1 MTDQPYPGNGRLPE
15 ETKYR
20 VENTFRQALSLYLD
34 GKMEDCIVGCDFILK
49 MDPQFTP
56 ARQLLDKAK
65 DPQAPVDL
73 TPVIERYQVR
83 DALNVE
89 ECLIQAIE
97 LFNGREYARTVEVL
111 SKVMA
116 ADPANAEARDILGR
130 AQEKLEA
137 LPFVQQFVAKA
148 RKFMNEGDPD
158 EARKQVLKGLAL
170 DEGNPE
176 LLTLQAE
183 LEGPAAGLPTFDTP
197 MGKTEESPALEMPSS
212 FETAAPPASEAAG
225 EPGGG
230 GMEFELPPDLPPV
243 KPVVEAFAVPGDAD
257 PAPPAEAPAPPFVF
271 GAPAGEPEPFGAPA
285 PPPAAPF
292 AVEPPPAP
300 APIPPAPA
308 AEPASPF
315 AFAEPVPVP
324 EPSPAVPAPPELEMP
339 GAEAPPRRT
348 ASPQDEKI
356 QALLADGD
364 RVMMQN
370 EYQEAIDIWSRIFLI
385 DIHNQ
390 EASRKIE
397 EAKRLLAEQDRKI
410 EELFNLAVGLHNQG
424 KKEEARAKFEEVLGM
439 EPHHLAARNYL
450 RQLDEEEGKS
460 KPAQAMPEAPPP
472 EIEEVLPPVPRV
484 AVVREEPKPRK
495 KIWVPLVAVAGVLVL
510 LAAGWLFL
518 GGGVGMGTPPV
529 NAAAAIAQAQQL
541 YGQGQAAE
549 ALALLAKVPPEDALY
564 GRALELITAY
574 KSGSRKRPVD
584 TIDGRP
590 ADQVAMEWRE
600 TAYRAYQAKDY
611 TRAKEF
617 YDKVAGVRPLSV
629 EDKAFLEDVNRTL
642 ETIAAGRSAFDT
654 GNFDQAIATLQPI
667 YDRDRV
673 VQARDILVKAH
684 YNRGIGALKEE
695 NLGQAEPD
703 FQAILKLDETDQM
716 AQKNLRL
723 IQRYK
728 DANKDLLFR
737 TYVKY
742 LKPR

>member
-1 MTDQPYPGNGRLPE
+1 MIDQPYPGNGRLPE

-49 MDPQFTP
+49 MDPQFAP
-56 ARQLLDKAK
+56 ARQLLDKAR

-73 TPVIERYQVR
+73 APVIARYQAR
-83 DALNVE
+83 EALNVE

-148 RKFMNEGDPD
+148 RKFMDEGDPD

-183 LEGPAAGLPTFDTP
+183 LEGPAAGPPSFDTP
-197 MGKTEESPALEMPSS
+197 AGTAEEPPAFEVPSS
-212 FETAAPPASEAAG
+212 FDAAAPAAFEAAG

-243 KPVVEAFAVPGDAD
+243 KPVVEAFAVPGEAGDVP
-257 PAPPAEAPAPPFVF
+257 PAEVATAEAPAPAFAF

-285 PPPAAPF
+285 PPA
-292 AVEPPPAP
+292 
-300 APIPPAPA
+300 PPAPA
-308 AEPASPF
+308 AEAASPF
-315 AFAEPVPVP
+315 AFAEPVPAP
-324 EPSPAVPAPPELEMP
+324 EPPPAVPALPELEMP
-339 GAEAPPRRT
+339 GAEAPARP

-424 KKEEARAKFEEVLGM
+424 KKEDARAKFEEVLGM

-450 RQLDEEEGKS
+450 RQLDEEEGKG

-484 AVVREEPKPRK
+484 AVVRDEPKPKK
-495 KIWVPLVAVAGVLVL
+495 KIWVPLAAVAGVLVL
-510 LAAGWLFL
+510 LAAGWWFL
-518 GGGVGMGTPPV
+518 GGGAGMGTPPV
-529 NAAAAIAQAQQL
+529 NAAAAIAQAEQL
-541 YGQGQAAE
+541 YGQGKATE

-574 KSGSRKRPVD
+574 KSGSRKKPVD

-611 TRAKEF
+611 ARAKEF
-617 YDKVAGVRPLSV
+617 YDKVAGIRPLSV

-642 ETIAAGRSAFDT
+642 EAIVAGRSAFDT

-673 VQARDILVKAH
+673 LQARDILVKAH
-684 YNRGIGALKEE
+684 YNRGIGALKDE

-703 FQAILKLDETDQM
+703 FLEILKLDETDQM